1 MFNEMRY
8 IGEPMEHLAPP
19 GSGRAE
25 LVAATLAD
33 RIARGELS
41 AGTPL
46 PEVELAAS
54 LGVSRN
60 TLREAVKMLAERG
73 LVRLARHR
81 TAVVASLSR
90 SGVIDLYRVRRL
102 FELGAIEAT
111 RGQPPETFHEIGAA
125 LERLVAL
132 AQTNDGSV
140 IDADLDFH
148 RAIVRLHRSPRID
161 QAFAGCLDELR
172 LGLIYL
178 DGHSMVLAGL
188 VDEHR
193 AIYRLLAQGH
203 HDECAVLL
211 AGHLDASERQ
221 VLAAKGVRNNP

>member
-1 MFNEMRY
+1 M
-8 IGEPMEHLAPP
+8 EPL
-19 GSGRAE
+19 GSLGTGRAE
-25 LVAATLAD
+25 IVAATLAD

-46 PEVELAAS
+46 PEVDLATS
-54 LGVSRN
+54 LGISRN

-81 TAVVASLSR
+81 TAVVASLTR
-90 SGVIDLYRVRRL
+90 SGVVDLYRVRRL

-125 LERLVAL
+125 LERLVVA
-132 AQTNDGSV
+132 AQSRGASV
-140 IDADLDFH
+140 IDSDLDFH

-178 DGHSMVLAGL
+178 DSHTMVLAGL

-193 AIYRLLAQGH
+193 AMYRLLTQGH
-203 HDECAVLL
+203 HDECAALL

-221 VLAAKGVRNNP
+221 VLGSKGVRNDP